1 MLGRN
6 SCIIAFGLLLAVLS
20 IQDVHRAWGVETQHD
35 PSTLSVTGEG
45 RVQLPPDKAIVN
57 LSVETVG
64 ESLEEV
70 QDENRKRMK
79 RVMTRLEKLGIKDEH
94 IQTSSL
100 SVSPQYSPR
109 PRRQANQSVVPH
121 IPKIIGY
128 TVSHAL
134 AIEVFDLSLVGRV
147 VDRAL
152 QSGANQFSHINWTLQ
167 DNRPARL
174 SALKSAAQK
183 AREKASAL
191 AQALDVQ
198 LLQLLAVTE
207 GGSTLVPQRSTRG
220 RAMMSM
226 AMDEAASV
234 PVSPGELTVRASVTL
249 MYEIGNP

>member
-1 MLGRN
+1 MLEINRLL
-6 SCIIAFGLLLAVLS
+6 IVFGLLLAVLS
-20 IQDVHRAWGVETQHD
+20 IQDVNRAWGVEAQHN
-35 PSTLSVTGEG
+35 PPTLSVTGEG
-45 RVQLPPDKAIVN
+45 RVQLAPDKAIVN
-57 LSVETVG
+57 LSVETAG

-79 RVMTRLEKLGIKDEH
+79 RVMTRLEELGIKSERV
-94 IQTSSL
+94 QTSSL

-109 PRRQANQSVVPH
+109 PRRQTNQPVVPQ

-134 AIEVFDLSLVGRV
+134 AIEVLDLPLVGRV
-147 VDRAL
+147 VDSAL
-152 QSGANQFSHINWTLQ
+152 QAGANQFSHISWTLQ

-174 SALKSAAQK
+174 SALKGAAQK

-191 AQALDVQ
+191 ARALDVQ
-198 LLQLLAVTE
+198 LLQLLVVTE
-207 GGSTLVPQRSTRG
+207 GGSTLVPQRSMRG

-226 AMDEAASV
+226 AMDDVASV
-234 PVSPGELTVRASVTL
+234 PVASGELTVRASVTL